1 MKLKYYYALIGFSQ
15 EIRNLLMDSYTIIL
29 ALGYT
34 LKCMPIKVDTM
45 GKYLN
50 AVEEVCIPY
59 KTISPALKF
68 MRLRYHFID
77 EIIKESKRWEEIPNR
92 KEPLTEDMI
101 LHIINK
107 VNNEDND
114 NGIYHTMVDWLIKGT
129 QT

>member
-1 MKLKYYYALIGFSQ
+1 
-15 EIRNLLMDSYTIIL
+15 MDSYTIIL

-77 EIIKESKRWEEIPNR
+77 EIIKESKRWEEILDE
-92 KEPLTEDMI
+92 KEPLINDMI
-101 LHIINK
+101 LHIIDK
-107 VNNEDND
+107 AKDEDND
-114 NGIYHTMVDWLIKGT
+114 NGIYQSMADWLIMYI
-129 QT
+129 QTGCVKIEWSQDKT